1 MWFCRWRKFLQ
12 ESWKCRLVFFY
23 VVSHHLLPKTMIWGQ
38 VNESKKI
45 FMSSC
50 WVCAT
55 TAIMVKRFLS
65 ALRMTSFPDFE
76 TADFFPFISKDLS
89 FICGRVPKK
98 CVSWYLSK
106 RILTNSPCASLPVF
120 WALQRSLIS
129 SSESDAPV
137 EIPNRSYGSRENG
150 LCQTSLSIYARDL
163 TSPPSLFDLEGL
175 K

>member
-1 MWFCRWRKFLQ
+1 MEKVSPGKLKVPPCFFLRS
-12 ESWKCRLVFFY
+12 EPSLVAQDHDMGPSER
-23 VVSHHLLPKTMIWGQ
+23 V
-38 VNESKKI
+38 KKI

-98 CVSWYLSK
+98 CVS
-106 RILTNSPCASLPVF
+106 
-120 WALQRSLIS
+120 
-129 SSESDAPV
+129 
-137 EIPNRSYGSRENG
+137 
-150 LCQTSLSIYARDL
+150 
-163 TSPPSLFDLEGL
+163 
-175 K
+175 